1 MKRAVALQ
9 HVAFEDL
16 GTLHPLLLAQ
26 GWQVQVLQA
35 GVDALDAAE
44 DADLLVVLGGPISVN
59 DGSAYPF
66 LADSIALLQRRL
78 QQQRPTLGICLGAQL
93 MARALHADVAPTGGK
108 EIGFAPLLLTDEG
121 QRSPLQALQGIPVLH
136 WHGETFTLPDGAL
149 RLAATPACAQQA
161 FAIGHH
167 LLALQCHPEVDAT
180 RIDTWL
186 IGHADEL
193 QRAGI
198 DPRALREQAHRYAA
212 PLAAAA
218 RDLFAAWLDALPP
231 PTPVAAAPI
240 ATAVPA

>member
-1 MKRAVALQ
+1 MKAMAIQ
-9 HVAFEDL
+9 HVAFEDTGIL
-16 GTLHPLLLAQ
+16 APLLAAR
-26 GWQVQVLQA
+26 GWQLQTLQA
-35 GVDALDAAE
+35 GIDRLDDAE
-44 DADLLVVLGGPISVN
+44 TADLLIVLGGPISAN
-59 DGSAYPF
+59 DVHAYPH
-66 LADSIALLQRRL
+66 LRVLHALLRSRL
-78 QQQRPTLGICLGAQL
+78 AAHRPTLGICLGAQL
-93 MARALHADVAPTGGK
+93 VARALGACVTPMGAK
-108 EIGFAPLLLTDEG
+108 EIGFAPLSLTDAG
-121 QRSPLQALQGIPVLH
+121 LASPLRALVGIPVLH
-136 WHGETFTLPDGAL
+136 WHGESFTLPDGAL

-198 DPRALREQAHRYAA
+198 DPRALREQAARYAA

-231 PTPVAAAPI
+231 PTPLAAAPI

>member
-1 MKRAVALQ
+1 MKAMGIQ
-9 HVAFEDL
+9 HVAFEDTGIL
-16 GTLHPLLLAQ
+16 APLLAAR
-26 GWQVQVLQA
+26 GWQLQTLQA
-35 GVDALDAAE
+35 GIDRLDDAE
-44 DADLLVVLGGPISVN
+44 TADLLIVLGGPISAN
-59 DGSAYPF
+59 DVHAYPH
-66 LADSIALLQRRL
+66 LRVLHALLRTRL
-78 QQQRPTLGICLGAQL
+78 AAYRPTLGICLGAQL
-93 MARALHADVAPTGGK
+93 VARALGACVTPMGAK
-108 EIGFAPLLLTDEG
+108 EIGFAPLSLTDAG
-121 QRSPLQALQGIPVLH
+121 LASPLRALVGIPVLH
-136 WHGETFTLPDGAL
+136 WHGESFTLPDGAL

>member
-1 MKRAVALQ
+1 MKAVAIQ
-9 HVAFEDL
+9 HVAFEDAGIL
-16 GTLHPLLLAQ
+16 APLLAAR
-26 GWQVQVLQA
+26 GWQLQTLQA
-35 GVDALDAAE
+35 GIDRLDDAE
-44 DADLLVVLGGPISVN
+44 TADLLIVLGGPISAN
-59 DGSAYPF
+59 DVHAYPH
-66 LADSIALLQRRL
+66 LSVLHALLRSRL
-78 QQQRPTLGICLGAQL
+78 AAHRPTLGICLGAQL
-93 MARALHADVAPTGGK
+93 VARALGASVTPMGAK
-108 EIGFAPLLLTDEG
+108 EIGFAPLSLTDAG
-121 QRSPLQALQGIPVLH
+121 LASPLRALVGIPVLH
-136 WHGETFTLPDGAL
+136 WHGESFTLPDGAL

>member
-1 MKRAVALQ
+1 MKAVAIQ
-9 HVAFEDL
+9 HVAFEDTGIL
-16 GTLHPLLLAQ
+16 APLLAAR
-26 GWQVQVLQA
+26 GWQLQTLQA
-35 GVDALDAAE
+35 GIDRLDDAE
-44 DADLLVVLGGPISVN
+44 TADLLIVLGGPISAN
-59 DGSAYPF
+59 DVHAYPH
-66 LADSIALLQRRL
+66 LRVLHALLRSRL
-78 QQQRPTLGICLGAQL
+78 AAHRPTLGICLGAQL
-93 MARALHADVAPTGGK
+93 VARALGASVTPMGAK
-108 EIGFAPLLLTDEG
+108 EIGFAPLSLTDAG
-121 QRSPLQALQGIPVLH
+121 LASPLRALVGIPVLH

>member
-1 MKRAVALQ
+1 MKAVAIQ
-9 HVAFEDL
+9 HVAFEDAGIL
-16 GTLHPLLLAQ
+16 APLLAAR
-26 GWQVQVLQA
+26 GWQLQTLQA
-35 GVDALDAAE
+35 GIDRLDDAE
-44 DADLLVVLGGPISVN
+44 TADLLIVLGGPISAN
-59 DGSAYPF
+59 DVHAYPH
-66 LADSIALLQRRL
+66 LRVLHALLRTRL
-78 QQQRPTLGICLGAQL
+78 AAYRPTLGICLGAQL
-93 MARALHADVAPTGGK
+93 VARALGASVTPMGAK
-108 EIGFAPLLLTDEG
+108 EIGFAPLSLTDAG
-121 QRSPLQALQGIPVLH
+121 LASPLRALVGIPVLH
-136 WHGETFTLPDGAL
+136 WHGESFTLPDGAL

-231 PTPVAAAPI
+231 PTPVAATPI

>member
-1 MKRAVALQ
+1 MKAVAIQ
-9 HVAFEDL
+9 HVAFEDAGIL
-16 GTLHPLLLAQ
+16 APLLAAR
-26 GWQVQVLQA
+26 GWQLQTLQA
-35 GVDALDAAE
+35 GIDRLDDAE
-44 DADLLVVLGGPISVN
+44 TADLLIVLGGPISAN
-59 DGSAYPF
+59 DVHAYPHLRVLHTLLRTR
-66 LADSIALLQRRL
+66 LAAY
-78 QQQRPTLGICLGAQL
+78 RPTLGICLGAQL
-93 MARALHADVAPTGGK
+93 VARALGASVTPMGAK
-108 EIGFAPLLLTDEG
+108 EIGFAPLSLTDAG
-121 QRSPLQALQGIPVLH
+121 LASPLRALVGIPVLH
-136 WHGETFTLPDGAL
+136 WHGESFTLPDGAL

>member
-1 MKRAVALQ
+1 MKAVAIQ
-9 HVAFEDL
+9 HVAFEDTGIL
-16 GTLHPLLLAQ
+16 APLLAAR
-26 GWQVQVLQA
+26 GWQLQTLQA
-35 GVDALDAAE
+35 GIDRLDDAE
-44 DADLLVVLGGPISVN
+44 TADLLIVLGGPISAN
-59 DGSAYPF
+59 DVHAYPH
-66 LADSIALLQRRL
+66 LRVLHALLRSRL
-78 QQQRPTLGICLGAQL
+78 AAHRPTLGICLGAQL
-93 MARALHADVAPTGGK
+93 VARALGASVTPMGAK
-108 EIGFAPLLLTDEG
+108 EIGFAPLSLTDAG
-121 QRSPLQALQGIPVLH
+121 LASPLRALVGIPVLH
-136 WHGETFTLPDGAL
+136 WHGESFTLPDGTL

-240 ATAVPA
+240 VTAVPA